1 MSEDYKMSENV
12 DYKMLGENIRSA
24 RLDCRLTQ
32 EELAE
37 AVSCNTSHISNIEN
51 NYTKVSLPTLVAISN
66 ALDTSVDYLIRD
78 SYKDE
83 KTGIESEIL
92 LEIER
97 LDERERDILLRIAKV
112 L

>member
-1 MSEDYKMSENV
+1 MSENV
-12 DYKMLGENIRSA
+12 DYKLLGENIRST

-66 ALDTSVDYLIRD
+66 ALNTSIDYLIRD
-78 SYKDE
+78 SYNTQD
-83 KTGIESEIL
+83 TGIESEIL
-92 LEIER
+92 LEIKR
-97 LDERERDILLRIAKV
+97 MDERDKDTLLKIAKA